1 MSERYCPV
9 SSKSVTDYIYD
20 SRRLLDD
27 PHGVFDEIRA
37 SGDVVWCPS
46 MRRWL
51 VLSKPAALSAL
62 QNPDLVVYDLFHAFE
77 RIQHGASVSLADL
90 TRVCDWIPFLHDGPK
105 HQRLRAF
112 FARLLADIREDYLT
126 AFSKVSQA
134 LLRGMAEAG
143 RCDFAT
149 DYADRLHIAAIGDV
163 AGFSAQDS
171 AWLAENSSSQGSIDF
186 AASVSEM
193 QASDGRATKLLA
205 RVATLAR
212 HGSFP
217 DRVGVNLTAAG
228 LEDTPT
234 SRIEA
239 MTALLLLG
247 RDTLAGTLTLGLADL
262 LDRNSGCLTPQNWPN
277 IDRMEEEFTRLSS
290 PVQIVN
296 RRATRPVQLAG
307 QTVET
312 GDLLVIFLPAAN
324 RDPGSFSCPHG
335 YDADNENHM
344 AFGASRHLCVGM
356 PLSRAAIKIAVHG
369 LAAIAQINA
378 LPGRLLDDS
387 KNTRKFK
394 SLPIS
399 IGVGQ

>member
-1 MSERYCPV
+1 
-9 SSKSVTDYIYD
+9 
-20 SRRLLDD
+20 
-27 PHGVFDEIRA
+27 
-37 SGDVVWCPS
+37 
-46 MRRWL
+46 
-51 VLSKPAALSAL
+51 
-62 QNPDLVVYDLFHAFE
+62 
-77 RIQHGASVSLADL
+77 
-90 TRVCDWIPFLHDGPK
+90 
-105 HQRLRAF
+105 
-112 FARLLADIREDYLT
+112 
-126 AFSKVSQA
+126 
-134 LLRGMAEAG
+134 
-143 RCDFAT
+143 
-149 DYADRLHIAAIGDV
+149 
-163 AGFSAQDS
+163 
-171 AWLAENSSSQGSIDF
+171 
-186 AASVSEM
+186 
-193 QASDGRATKLLA
+193 
-205 RVATLAR
+205 
-212 HGSFP
+212 
-217 DRVGVNLTAAG
+217 
-228 LEDTPT
+228 
-234 SRIEA
+234 
-239 MTALLLLG
+239 
-247 RDTLAGTLTLGLADL
+247 LTLGLADL